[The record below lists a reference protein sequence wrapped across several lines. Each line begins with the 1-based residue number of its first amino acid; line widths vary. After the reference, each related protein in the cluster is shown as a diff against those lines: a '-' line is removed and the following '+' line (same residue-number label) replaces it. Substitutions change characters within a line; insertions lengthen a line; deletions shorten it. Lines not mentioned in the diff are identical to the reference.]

1 MGSSSI
7 WSRSRVLLVALTVA
21 IAACVAVG
29 SVAAAPAPK
38 ALPAAQ
44 TYSATGAEQSY
55 VVPAGL
61 ALVETDLAG
70 GNGGGGGAYGMAEG
84 GYLRVHAGEKLYVEV
99 GANGAYEGAAT
110 FGGGG
115 AAGAFA
121 ACPQADPD
129 GRCGG
134 AFAGSGGGASD
145 VRTCSEL
152 AKRCARGG
160 STLTSRI
167 IVAGGGGGQGGD
179 GFSPGWYCTQLPQK
193 GFGLNRQALPGGTP
207 ANGPAPVKTAG
218 GLLVPGE
225 PADYTYGGPIKD
237 VTASAGGAASP
248 GAGGSMSE
256 CDTQEVN
263 NGSILANRFTGSIA
277 GAAGAGPN
285 GGAGAAVAGAFA
297 PEGPNGYLPGS
308 GGGGGGGYT
317 GGGGGSTGEVCS
329 YSVSGGACYDPGGGM
344 GGGGGSSFFAKT
356 VLGAFIDPGP
366 ASGPAI
372 TITPLVEIN
381 RPKNGAVYTAGKR
394 IRAQWECGHYQG
406 FACSGATAAD
416 GAEINMKPGKH
427 TFVVKVS
434 LSPSNASSSAKV
446 TYTVR

>member
-1 MGSSSI
+1 MGSSSA
-7 WSRSRVLLVALTVA
+7 WNRSRLLLSALTLS
-21 IAACVAVG
+21 IAAGGAVAG
-29 SVAAAPAPK
+29 SVAAASAPK

-44 TYSATGAEQSY
+44 TFSSTGAEQTY
-55 VVPAGL
+55 VVPAGM
-61 ALVETDLAG
+61 ALLEADLAG
-70 GNGGGGGAYGMAEG
+70 GSGGGGAYGMAEG
-84 GYLRVHAGEKLYVEV
+84 GYLRVHSGEKLYLEV
-99 GANGAYEGAAT
+99 GASGAYEGAAT

-134 AFAGSGGGASD
+134 SFAASGGGASD

-152 AKRCARGG
+152 VKKCKGAA
-160 STLTSRI
+160 STLASRV

-179 GFSPGWYCTQLPQK
+179 GFSPGWFCTQLPQH

-207 ANGPAPVKTAG
+207 ANGPIPVSVSG

-237 VTASAGGAASP
+237 IAASAGGAAAP
-248 GAGGSMSE
+248 GAGGSMAE
-256 CDTQEVN
+256 CDSVSGTVM
-263 NGSILANRFTGSIA
+263 LRFTGSIA
-277 GAAGAGPN
+277 GAAGSGPD
-285 GGAGAAVAGAFA
+285 GGAGAAVAGAFT

-317 GGGGGSTGEVCS
+317 GGGGGSTGEICDT
-329 YSVSGGACYDPGGGM
+329 CNDPGGGM
-344 GGGGGSSFFAKT
+344 GGGGGSSFFAKG
-356 VLGAFIDPGP
+356 VLGAFIDQGP

-372 TITPLVEIN
+372 TITPLVEID
-381 RPKNGAVYTAGKR
+381 RPKSGAVYKAGKR
-394 IRAQWECGHYQG
+394 IKAQWECGHYQG

-416 GAEINMKPGKH
+416 GAPINMKPGKH

-434 LSPSNASSSAKV
+434 LSPSNASSTAKV